1 MKKVRLEL
9 DGLRVETFTA
19 GLPEPLAGGTVEAHA
34 TGTTCAGQV
43 TCWNTCP
50 NTCSHEIA
58 CHNTT

>member
-1 MKKVRLEL
+1 MKKVRLDL
-9 DGLRVETFTA
+9 DGLQVETFTA
-19 GLPEPLAGGTVEAHA
+19 GLPAQLAGGTVEAHA
-34 TGTTCAGQV
+34 TGAGQA